1 MFDEAFLQERMKKQ
15 AAWKAKGVKT
25 GSGNAFGDVVDVS
38 RRSPKSSDLFP
49 STAFDTPIAS
59 SPVVIQTDGCPSWLT
74 AIINSDSEIQHALSQ
89 KKFKPESAHKIALVA
104 LAKKPDLYSRNAEH
118 YIQVRLFY
126 MVERH
131 FPDLYRAMK
140 AVPNGGLR
148 SKTTAGKMKAE
159 GQKAGSPD
167 IDIDYPRGAYHG
179 MKLEVKTEKGK
190 LQLNQADAI
199 DYFNKLGYF
208 TVCGKGFD
216 ECYQMIKEYWQL
228 PVFDNKTKIN
238 S

>member
-15 AAWKAKGVKT
+15 ATWKAKGVKT
-25 GSGNAFGDVVDVS
+25 GNGNPFSDVVDVS
-38 RRSPKSSDLFP
+38 RKSAKATNLFP
-49 STAFDTPIAS
+49 STAFD
-59 SPVVIQTDGCPSWLT
+59 SPLAVTAAIITTDGCPSWLT
-74 AIINSDSEIQHALSQ
+74 VIINNDSEIQHALTQ

-104 LAKKPDLYSRNAEH
+104 LAKNPDLYSRNAEH

-126 MVERH
+126 MVEKYL
-131 FPDLYRAMK
+131 PDLYRAMK

-159 GQKAGSPD
+159 GQKAGTPD
-167 IDIDYPRGAYHG
+167 IDIDYPRGVYHG

-190 LQLNQADAI
+190 LQVNQADAI
-199 DYFNKLGYF
+199 DYFNKRGYY

-216 ECYQMIKEYWQL
+216 ECYQAIANI
-228 PVFDNKTKIN
+228 F
-238 S
+238 

>member
-1 MFDEAFLQERMKKQ
+1 MFDEAFLKAREQKQ
-15 AAWKAKGVKT
+15 AAWRAKGVKT
-25 GSGNAFGDVVDVS
+25 GSGNPFGAVVDVS
-38 RRSPKSSDLFP
+38 RRQAKDLFV
-49 STAFDTPIAS
+49 STAFETPLAT
-59 SPVVIQTDGCPSWLT
+59 SPIVVQTDECPSWLT
-74 AIINSDSEIQHALSQ
+74 EIIYSDGEIQQGLTQ
-89 KKFKPESAHKIALVA
+89 KKFKPQSAHKIALVA
-104 LAKKPDLYSRNAEH
+104 LAKNPSLYSRNAEH

-126 MVERH
+126 MVEKYI
-131 FPDLYRAMK
+131 PELYRAMK

-190 LQLNQADAI
+190 LQLNQSEAI
-199 DYFNKLGYF
+199 DYFNSLNYHV
-208 TVCGKGFD
+208 VCGKGFD
-216 ECYQMIKEYWQL
+216 ECYQMIKSYWQL
-228 PVFDNKTKIN
+228 PEFDNKTKLG